1 MHLMVYFVLGLVFM
15 LLQTTIIPW
24 VVPPF
29 FKPDMLL
36 ILVIYISLSESLLR
50 GALLTYFLGT
60 LHDVFAGAYLGLYG
74 LVFLI
79 LFVTARAA
87 MRWFDT
93 ENAPLL
99 LALVFFGTILKGL
112 LVLFALG
119 LFADAGNVWPLIM
132 KTIPT
137 QAFASLIA
145 AMMLLLGAS
154 RLQKIFGPRWQ
165 VPGLQRLDSGHGF

>member
-1 MHLMVYFVLGLVFM
+1 MRLMVYFLFGLVFM

-24 VVPPF
+24 VLPAF
-29 FKPDMLL
+29 LKPDMLL
-36 ILVIYISLSESLLR
+36 ILVIYISLSEPLLR
-50 GALLTYFLGT
+50 GALLTYFLGI

-79 LFVTARAA
+79 LFIACRTA

-99 LALVFFGTILKGL
+99 LALVFFGTILKGF

-119 LFADAGNVWPLIM
+119 LFADAGNVWPLIIRI
-132 KTIPT
+132 IPT
-137 QAFASLIA
+137 QALASLVA
-145 AMMLLLGAS
+145 AMIVLLVAS
-154 RLQKIFGPRWQ
+154 RLQKMFGPRWQ
-165 VPGLQRLDSGHGF
+165 VPGLQNLDRGHGF